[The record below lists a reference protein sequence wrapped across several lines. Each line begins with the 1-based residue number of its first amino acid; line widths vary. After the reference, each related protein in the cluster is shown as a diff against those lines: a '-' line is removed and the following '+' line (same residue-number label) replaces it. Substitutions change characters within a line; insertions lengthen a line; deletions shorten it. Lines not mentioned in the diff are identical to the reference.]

1 MLSYLLKSAVKGGNG
16 FYRNLDVCLCNSTPS
31 IVYVVQ
37 RDGSFEAVDYLWV
50 NNKASKTLVIVVS
63 T

>member
-1 MLSYLLKSAVKGGNG
+1 M
-16 FYRNLDVCLCNSTPS
+16 PS